1 MEEIN
6 FEKSL
11 PSADVAKIAE
21 AAKLHAETPEGKGM
35 KGEDITKKAIQTA
48 AEAVP
53 PVSAAGSGQSLN
65 VLTDYAAA
73 APEEVKQKIE
83 SLLQVAANKGLMAAT
98 DEAKK
103 SSPFILDS
111 FHDALAAK
119 LYPYLKEKGII
130 K

>member
-21 AAKLHAETPEGKGM
+21 AAKLHAETPEGKEM
-35 KGEDITKKAIQTA
+35 KGEDLAKKAIQTA
-48 AEAVP
+48 AAVTSP
-53 PVSAAGSGQSLN
+53 TAPQSGRSLN

-83 SLLQVAANKGLMAAT
+83 SLLQIAANKGLSVAT
-98 DEAKK
+98 EEAKK

-111 FHDALAAK
+111 FHDALATK

>member
-1 MEEIN
+1 MEETN

-11 PSADVAKIAE
+11 PSVDVAKIAE
-21 AAKLHAETPEGKGM
+21 AAKFHAETPEGKEM
-35 KGEDITKKAIQTA
+35 KGEDITKRAIQTA
-48 AEAVP
+48 AETTP
-53 PVSAAGSGQSLN
+53 IVSPGSGQSLN

-83 SLLQVAANKGLMAAT
+83 SLLQIAASKGLSAAT
-98 DEAKK
+98 NEAKK

>member
-11 PSADVAKIAE
+11 PGEDIAKIAE
-21 AAKLHAETPEGKGM
+21 AAKLHAETPEGKEM
-35 KGEDITKKAIQTA
+35 PGEDIAKKAIQTA
-48 AEAVP
+48 AGNLP
-53 PVSAAGSGQSLN
+53 PSMPQPGTMN

-83 SLLQVAANKGLMAAT
+83 GLLQIAASKGLAQAT
-98 DEAKK
+98 AEATK

-119 LYPYLKEKGII
+119 LYPYLKEKGIL

>member
-1 MEEIN
+1 MEETN

-11 PSADVAKIAE
+11 PGADVAKIAE
-21 AAKLHAETPEGKGM
+21 AAKFHAETPEGKEM
-35 KGEDITKKAIQTA
+35 KGEDITKKAIQIA

-53 PVSAAGSGQSLN
+53 PVSSQAGQSLN
-65 VLTDYAAA
+65 VLTDYAVA

-83 SLLQVAANKGLMAAT
+83 KLLEVAANKGLIEAT
-98 DEAKK
+98 AEAKK
-103 SSPFILDS
+103 SSPFILDA

>member
-1 MEEIN
+1 MAETN
-6 FEKSL
+6 FEKTL
-11 PSADVAKIAE
+11 PQPDVEKIAE
-21 AAKLHAETPEGKGM
+21 AAKLHAETQEGKEM
-35 KGEDITKKAIQTA
+35 RGEELIKKAIQTA
-48 AEAVP
+48 TKTVP
-53 PVSAAGSGQSLN
+53 APPSEPGQSLN

-83 SLLQVAANKGLMAAT
+83 KLLEMAANKGLISAT
-98 DEAKK
+98 EEAKK

-119 LYPYLKEKGII
+119 LYPYLKEKGRL